1 MMHDCQPRNIK
12 AQAWDYPPTWAFTVP
27 LTRIIQRLLDVGRT
41 HTVGSGEGSS
51 RRGSGVHNG

>member
-1 MMHDCQPRNIK
+1 LECLRDGFGVELIGYDPADAN
-12 AQAWDYPPTWAFTVP
+12 A

-51 RRGSGVHNG
+51 GQGSGVHNG